1 MLKKT
6 AALEVIELD
15 RGFARRVT
23 SVAAEGRRLTE
34 LYADLSARMLEFAV
48 QFRELWLEAKRLD
61 KAENGQHQLYLRK
74 TLSEAVQSDD
84 PSVWSKW
91 NTIGAQAKTLLRYKT
106 ALPPQ
111 RECLYELAKAADQQK
126 PIKRWIDAKALTFQS
141 TVREVSALCKSK
153 KRRPRQKQYLATV
166 TFAFQSYGEATEALR
181 ALLISK
187 ADFKLRSHRALGE
200 ALKSE
205 LDTQQYESVKER
217 FL

>member
-1 MLKKT
+1 MLKKAT
-6 AALEVIELD
+6 ALEVIELD

-34 LYADLSARMLEFAV
+34 SYADLSARMLDFAV
-48 QFRELWLEAKRLD
+48 QFRDLWLEAKRLD
-61 KAENGQHQLYLRK
+61 KAESGQHQLYLRK
-74 TLSEAVQSDD
+74 KLSEAVQSDD

-91 NTIGAQAKTLLRYKT
+91 NTIGSQAKTLLRYKT

-111 RECLYELAKAADQQK
+111 RECLYALAIAANEEK
-126 PIKRWIDAKALTFQS
+126 PIKKWIDAKALTYES

-153 KRRPRQKQYLATV
+153 RRKLRQKQYLATV
-166 TFAFQSYGEATEALR
+166 TLAFQNYEEAADVLR
-181 ALLISK
+181 AILISK

-200 ALKSE
+200 ALKPK
-205 LDTQQYESVKER
+205 LDTQQYASVQER